1 MIVVE
6 TETAA
11 DVNFERE
18 TSLYAKPAKKKH
30 VQTGGHG
37 GAKPKIR
44 KLTINAADIYSN
56 VDKRKGC
63 CTLDYMYIV
72 FIYLLFNTFVVE

>member
-6 TETAA
+6 TEHAG
-11 DVNFERE
+11 DINFERE
-18 TSLYAKPAKKKH
+18 TSLYAKPAKKKT

-44 KLTINAADIYSN
+44 TLTLNAADIHSN

-63 CTLDYMYIV
+63 CTVDYIV
-72 FIYLLFNTFVVE
+72 N